1 MYFGYIKFI
10 GGSLRLSV
18 DTRLK
23 TLVDLA
29 LLVAAAALLLMLL
42 AALAGLRPPATSP

>member
-1 MYFGYIKFI
+1 MCFGYIKFI
-10 GGSLRLSV
+10 VGRLRLSV
-18 DTRLK
+18 DTRLN

-29 LLVAAAALLLMLL
+29 LLAAAALLLMLL